1 MEGSQMMELIYKN
14 VALGKPVYRVKTVP
28 TQDRCRETC
37 ENDKIFIPDVPIHPP
52 GPLAIWAPRLYTEN
66 KRPQEGISMRKLS
79 AVLMLTG
86 FLLSLTACTD
96 NVAEQSRPQQVSE
109 ANREVTFQAKIVAI
123 KDNALLVEPAEGS
136 PEAVS
141 AGQISIPLAQVPSV
155 PEPQNGD
162 MVEITYN
169 GDIMESSPAQLGV
182 LYDIHVITQA
192 EPGNFPDENEGP
204 SEQTISYEYQSVY
217 LSVSLPDTWNY
228 RIRPAEEMQT
238 EEDYAVCAIDF
249 WPAAFPQAV
258 FELAYYQSFGM
269 CGTGVTV
276 EEITLPGGLSGH
288 RYKEQ
293 IEDTLWLTIIFRQE
307 NEDPSKNGCYVI
319 LPPSGLSMPVWEQ
332 VEGEFEQIL
341 QSVQTK
347 AADR

>member
-1 MEGSQMMELIYKN
+1 
-14 VALGKPVYRVKTVP
+14 
-28 TQDRCRETC
+28 
-37 ENDKIFIPDVPIHPP
+37 
-52 GPLAIWAPRLYTEN
+52 
-66 KRPQEGISMRKLS
+66 MRKLS
-79 AVLMLTG
+79 AVLMLMG

-192 EPGNFPDENEGP
+192 ESDNFPDENEGP

-217 LSVSLPDTWNY
+217 LSV
-228 RIRPAEEMQT
+228 
-238 EEDYAVCAIDF
+238 
-249 WPAAFPQAV
+249 
-258 FELAYYQSFGM
+258 
-269 CGTGVTV
+269 
-276 EEITLPGGLSGH
+276 
-288 RYKEQ
+288 
-293 IEDTLWLTIIFRQE
+293 
-307 NEDPSKNGCYVI
+307 
-319 LPPSGLSMPVWEQ
+319 
-332 VEGEFEQIL
+332 
-341 QSVQTK
+341 
-347 AADR
+347 